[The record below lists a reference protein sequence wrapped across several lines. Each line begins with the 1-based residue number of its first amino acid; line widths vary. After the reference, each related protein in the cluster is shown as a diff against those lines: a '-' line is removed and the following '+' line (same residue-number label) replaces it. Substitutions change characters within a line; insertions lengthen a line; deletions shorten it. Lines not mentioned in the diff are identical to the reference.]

1 MAILEIRH
9 YPDPILT
16 QKGLEVTDFGAE
28 YQRLIDDMV
37 ETMYAAPGI
46 GLAANQIGHALQLF
60 IIDGEVKDPGHPTI
74 VMTNPTVLHQ
84 DGEIF
89 EDEGCLSLPQYVEK
103 IKRAERITM
112 VGLDRHGNTFT
123 LEGEGLLARAMQH
136 EYDHI
141 QGILMLDRLSPLKRS
156 LYTKRIKKLAKIRA
170 YEQATVG

>member
-1 MAILEIRH
+1 MHLTTLKEISEL
-9 YPDPILT
+9 IM
-16 QKGLEVTDFGAE
+16 GLKMRSSSTVMIHSSLLKFGIIE
-28 YQRLIDDMV
+28 GGV
-37 ETMYAAPGI
+37 EN
-46 GLAANQIGHALQLF
+46 LLKC
-60 IIDGEVKDPGHPTI
+60 IIDSLPGDPTI
-74 VMTNPTVLHQ
+74 VMPTPTVLHQ

-103 IKRAERITM
+103 LKRAEKITM

-141 QGILMLDRLSPLKRS
+141 QGILMLDRLSPLKRR